1 MNLSKKMILFFV
13 SLVVVSI
20 LIISSISNIMIN
32 RSFKSYLNEE
42 REDKFEKIYTEINN
56 LYIDSDLKLD
66 SMELKHFAL
75 SNDIIITITDLDKN
89 VEYRS
94 DGLTKR
100 GMHGPNM
107 HGGRHRQDNNQVES
121 DDNLIEKSYTLYQG
135 KEPMG
140 YLLIG
145 YIDNAYLTDS
155 ANLFKSALFR
165 SFIISGFITILIGLI
180 ISIIFSRRLTKPL
193 IRIKNTANEI
203 EEGDLDASSNVDTD
217 IIEII
222 ELSNSINFLGQ
233 TLKNQEDIRKRYALD
248 ISHELR
254 TPLTTLQTHLE
265 AIMDGVWEAS
275 RDNLEILLSETR
287 RLNSLIDNL
296 KDSFTEEEYKVH
308 LNKSRFNISNVVKD
322 TITAFL
328 PSYNNKG
335 YNLRYDIEDNIEVFM
350 DKNKF
355 KQILNNLLSNSSR
368 YLKENGEVYIDLKSS
383 KEELTLI
390 VEDNGIGIKEEDL
403 PFLFN
408 RFFRIDSSRNK
419 ETGGRGLGLSIVK
432 SIVEA
437 HNGQI
442 KVESIEGSFTR
453 FIIKF
458 PI

>member
-107 HGGRHRQDNNQVES
+107 HGGRHRQDNNKVES

-135 KEPMG
+135 KEAMG

-355 KQILNNLLSNSSR
+355 KQILNNLLSNGSR

>member
-1 MNLSKKMILFFV
+1 
-13 SLVVVSI
+13 
-20 LIISSISNIMIN
+20 MIN

-355 KQILNNLLSNSSR
+355 KQILNNLLSNGSR

-383 KEELTLI
+383 KEKLTLI

-437 HNGQI
+437 HNGEI